1 MSYYYEGT
9 SSYLSAVGVK
19 RTLGSTILTWA
30 VDRQQDHGL
39 FPASSVSYDYNPYTH
54 TLSGVT
60 WTKYNT
66 DSDFRIANPN
76 AKDPEEEPEY
86 DRYYYPGYFG
96 ERSIIPLSDSV
107 KEGTLISAKEV
118 LFKETADRMARVAG
132 ASFALRY
139 NALSLSDSASTLADN
154 FAASDSDIFSLA
166 YDIQQEKFDQ
176 FPTLDQDYLAATTVV
191 ADVTSGQNLD
201 FSGLPT
207 SDPGVVGKLWRDS
220 DVVKVSI

>member
-1 MSYYYEGT
+1 MSYYYEGIG
-9 SSYLSAVGVK
+9 SYLTDIGVK
-19 RTLGSTILTWA
+19 RTLGSTVLTWA
-30 VDRQQDHGL
+30 DDRQQELGL

-54 TLSGVT
+54 TLSTVT
-60 WTKYNT
+60 WTKYTT

-76 AKDPEEEPEY
+76 AIEDVFNQY
-86 DRYYYPGYFG
+86 QYPGYFG
-96 ERSIIPLSDSV
+96 QRTITPLSDS
-107 KEGTLISAKEV
+107 AKETTILDAKRV
-118 LFKETADRMARVAG
+118 VFEETADRMARVAG

-166 YDIQQEKFDQ
+166 YDIKQGKFNE
-176 FPTLDQDYLAATTVV
+176 FPILDQEYLASTSIVE
-191 ADVTSGQNLD
+191 DVTSFQHLD